1 MSWDI
6 SIQDLPADAATVADI
21 PSDFKPSALGLR
33 SELIV
38 RIQELLPDVDF
49 KDPSWGI
56 LDGGDFGIE
65 FNMGDD
71 DLCDGFMLHVRGG
84 GSTAMTVVA
93 RLLEHLK
100 LRGFD
105 CQTGDFFQNDAAEDS
120 FRQWQEYRDRVVHK
134 KDSDESSPSAA

>member
-6 SIQDLPADAATVADI
+6 SILDLPADAVTIKDI
-21 PSDFKPSALGLR
+21 PSDFKPNPLGAR

-38 RIQELLPDVDF
+38 RIQELLPEADF

-65 FNMGDD
+65 FNMGREEI
-71 DLCDGFMLHVRGG
+71 CGGFMLHVRGG
-84 GSTAMTVVA
+84 GEIAITVIA
-93 RLLEHLK
+93 RLLQHLK

-105 CQTGDFFQNDAAEDS
+105 CQTGDFFRHDAAEDS
-120 FRQWQEYRDRVVHK
+120 FRQWQAYRDRIIHK
-134 KDSDESSPSAA
+134 KI